1 MLQYISSPQVI
12 GDVMSAGKHA
22 LEERRASHQRFL
34 ERLHSSVITVV
45 HRPLLCSLYVDYV
58 TYINQ
63 LPVFVATWNHWNN

>member
-45 HRPLLCSLYVDYV
+45 HRCCCAVYTYV